1 MVSKI
6 VAVYDACVLY
16 PAPLRDLLMRIASKD
31 LIQAKW
37 TDMIHEEWIRNVLSN
52 RPDLK
57 RSQLERTRKLMNEHS
72 RDSLIK
78 GFERLIPTLNLPD
91 QDDCHVLAAAIH
103 SCATTIVTFN
113 LDDFPDRILKT
124 KGIKAQHPD
133 NFILRLLDIDA
144 QAVCEAA
151 MEHRASLKNPPVSLP
166 SFLETLKKQG
176 IPKTVARLE
185 SLMH

>member
-1 MVSKI
+1 
-6 VAVYDACVLY
+6 
-16 PAPLRDLLMRIASKD
+16 MRLASKD

-57 RSQLERTRKLMNEHS
+57 RSQLERTRKLMNEHT
-72 RDSLIK
+72 RDSLVK

-103 SCATTIVTFN
+103 SGATTIVTFN

-124 KGIKAQHPD
+124 KGIKAQHPE

-166 SFLETLKKQG
+166 SFLDTLKKQG

>member
-1 MVSKI
+1 
-6 VAVYDACVLY
+6 
-16 PAPLRDLLMRIASKD
+16 MRLATKD

-37 TDMIHEEWIRNVLSN
+37 TDMIHEEWIRNVLLN

-72 RDSLIK
+72 RDSLVA
-78 GFERLIPTLNLPD
+78 GFERLIPSLNLPD
-91 QDDCHVLAAAIH
+91 QNDCHVLAAAIH
-103 SCATTIVTFN
+103 SEAKTIVTFN
-113 LDDFPDRILKT
+113 LEDFPDRILKT
-124 KGIKAQHPD
+124 NGIKAQHPD
-133 NFILRLLDIDA
+133 TFILRLLDIDT
-144 QAVCEAA
+144 QVVCDAA

-185 SLMH
+185 RLMN

>member
-1 MVSKI
+1 VVSKT

-16 PAPLRDLLMRIASKD
+16 PAPLRDLLMRLATKD

-37 TDMIHEEWIRNVLSN
+37 TDMIHEEWIRNVLLN

-72 RDSLIK
+72 RDSLVA
-78 GFERLIPTLNLPD
+78 GFERLIPSLNLPD
-91 QDDCHVLAAAIH
+91 QNDCHVLAAAIH
-103 SCATTIVTFN
+103 SEAKTIVTFN
-113 LDDFPDRILKT
+113 LEDFPDRILKT
-124 KGIKAQHPD
+124 NGIKAQHPD
-133 NFILRLLDIDA
+133 TFILRLLDIDT
-144 QAVCEAA
+144 QVVCDAA

-185 SLMH
+185 RLMN

>member
-16 PAPLRDLLMRIASKD
+16 PAPLRDLLMRLATKD

-57 RSQLERTRKLMNEHS
+57 RSQLERTRKLMNEHT
-72 RDSLIK
+72 RDSLVT
-78 GFERLIPTLNLPD
+78 GFDRLIPSLNLPD

-151 MEHRASLKNPPVSLP
+151 TEHRDSLKNPPVSLP
-166 SFLETLKKQG
+166 SFLDTLKKQG